1 LFHSETL
8 VTLAD
13 PLKDRNFNHN
23 QVKIIVLDDDE
34 DVLLTAKYVL
44 KKAFTQIETIADPSR
59 IEQCLTN
66 GPCHVVLLDMNFKPG
81 ATSGAEGLKLLQKI
95 KEISPQTEVV
105 IHTAYGEV
113 AVAVKAMKSGAFDFV
128 EKPWEKE
135 KLLATCV
142 AAAKFSLSTIQIS
155 QLKNT
160 QQVLQHDREKG
171 LGKILTITPVMRNV
185 LQTIRKVAGTDA
197 NVLILGENGTG
208 KELVAREIHR
218 LSARSEE
225 SFITVDAAALPPT
238 LIESELF
245 GHVKGAF
252 TDAREERTGRFELAS
267 SGTLFLDEIGNLPL
281 PIQSKLLAVL
291 QNRQVVKVGANRPV
305 NIDIRLICATNMP
318 LYDLIEKNEF
328 RQDLLYRI
336 NTVEINIPPLRHRL
350 EDMQLLL
357 GYFLDKHKK
366 KYMKNHLVISDATI
380 NALKQYKWPGNV
392 RELEHATER
401 AVIMCNTPE
410 LKPSDFLPERSASGN
425 ASLSSRLTMN
435 VREAEQQLIDEVVR
449 KYGGN
454 LTKAS
459 KELGMGR
466 TTLYRKLKSSGNK

>member
-8 VTLAD
+8 VTLAY

-44 KKAFTQIETIADPSR
+44 KKAFTQIETLADPLR
-59 IEQCLTN
+59 IEQCLIN

-95 KEISPQTEVV
+95 KELSPQTEVV

-113 AVAVKAMKSGAFDFV
+113 AVAVMAMKSGAFDFV

-142 AAAKFSLSTIQIS
+142 AAAKFSLSTIQIN

-160 QQVLQHDREKG
+160 QKVLHEDREKG

-185 LQTIRKVAGTDA
+185 LQNIRKVAGTDA

-218 LSARSEE
+218 LSARSGE

-305 NIDIRLICATNMP
+305 DIDIRLICATNMP

-350 EDMQLLL
+350 EDMQILL

-401 AVIMCNTPE
+401 AVIMCNTSE
-410 LKPSDFLPERSASGN
+410 LKPSDFLPEKSSSGN
-425 ASLSSRLTMN
+425 ASMSSRSTMN
-435 VREAEQQLIDEVVR
+435 VHEAEQQLIDEVVR
-449 KYGGN
+449 KFGGN

-466 TTLYRKLKSSGNK
+466 TTLYRKLKNSGN

>member
-1 LFHSETL
+1 
-8 VTLAD
+8 
-13 PLKDRNFNHN
+13 
-23 QVKIIVLDDDE
+23 
-34 DVLLTAKYVL
+34 
-44 KKAFTQIETIADPSR
+44 
-59 IEQCLTN
+59 
-66 GPCHVVLLDMNFKPG
+66 
-81 ATSGAEGLKLLQKI
+81 
-95 KEISPQTEVV
+95 
-105 IHTAYGEV
+105 
-113 AVAVKAMKSGAFDFV
+113 
-128 EKPWEKE
+128 
-135 KLLATCV
+135 
-142 AAAKFSLSTIQIS
+142 
-155 QLKNT
+155 
-160 QQVLQHDREKG
+160 
-171 LGKILTITPVMRNV
+171 MRNV
-185 LQTIRKVAGTDA
+185 LQTIKKVAGTDA

-218 LSARSEE
+218 LSARSGE

-281 PIQSKLLAVL
+281 PIQSKLLTVL

-305 NIDIRLICATNMP
+305 DIDIRLICATNMP

-336 NTVEINIPPLRHRL
+336 NTVEIKIPPLRHRL

-357 GYFLDKHKK
+357 GYFLDKHKM
-366 KYMKNHLVISDATI
+366 KYMKNHLVISGATI
-380 NALKQYKWPGNV
+380 NALKKYNWPGNV

-401 AVIMCNTPE
+401 AVIMCNKPE
-410 LKPSDFLPERSASGN
+410 LKPSDFLPERSASAN
-425 ASLSSRLTMN
+425 TSLGGRSTMN
-435 VREAEQQLIDEVVR
+435 VHEAEQQLIDAVVR
-449 KYGGN
+449 KFGGN

-466 TTLYRKLKSSGNK
+466 KTLYRKLKNPGK